1 MRKLIVLAGIFLLSA
16 TAGANAVTISAG
28 GGAWREN
35 PEGWIEYKSNNVQGT
50 GVSSKTHVDV
60 DDDLNLG
67 TETKGE
73 GWFKISDIPIP
84 LFPDVKVQYTG
95 MKFTGSGVVN
105 SSFTF
110 GKITVP
116 TKSYVESKLKANQ
129 VDITLTY
136 DFPFLRKATSE
147 RISANWGINVKV
159 IDGYARVKYTYRKL
173 GKTEKGEDD
182 KSATI
187 PVPMVHLD
195 GEIRPI
201 DLVGLEVSGNFAGYG
216 GSKFYETEAELKVYP
231 IKHTFLGV
239 GYRYQRLKIDDISDV
254 SSDLKVKGVF
264 AEAGIRF

>member
-1 MRKLIVLAGIFLLSA
+1 MRKLIALTGVFLLSA
-16 TAGANAVTISAG
+16 TAGANAITISAG

-35 PEGWIEYKSNNVQGT
+35 PEGWIEYKSDSVQGT

-116 TKSYVESKLKANQ
+116 TKSYVESKLRANQ
-129 VDITLTY
+129 VDVTLTY
-136 DFPFLRKATSE
+136 SIPFLRKATSG
-147 RISANWGINVKV
+147 RVSANWGVNVKV
-159 IDGYARVKYTYRKL
+159 IDGYVRVKYRSTA
-173 GKTEKGEDD
+173 GNGEDS

-201 DLVGLEVSGNFAGYG
+201 DLVGLELSGNFVGYG